1 MVHEYQGNSLGRKE
15 TREWG
20 LDVIAFASDG

>member
-1 MVHEYQGNSLGRKE
+1 MVHEHQGDLLGRKE

-20 LDVIAFASDG
+20 LDVLAFASDV

>member
-1 MVHEYQGNSLGRKE
+1 MVHEHQGDSLGREE

-20 LDVIAFASDG
+20 LEVIAFASDG